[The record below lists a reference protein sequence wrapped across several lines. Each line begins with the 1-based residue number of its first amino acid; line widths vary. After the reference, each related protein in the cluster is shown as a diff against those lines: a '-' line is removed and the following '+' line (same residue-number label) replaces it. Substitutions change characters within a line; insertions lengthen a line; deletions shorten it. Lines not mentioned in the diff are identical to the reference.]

1 MSCETRIS
9 PGAASALIRAGDV
22 HLQPEYVL
30 VLLDGF
36 TRVDADPERERLV
49 VHLDERHGT
58 ARGRE
63 CFERGTRT
71 AERQEEAVT
80 EVLDHLPVGRL
91 HAFPHRLVVLTE
103 HRAPLAI
110 TEPGGEIGRSDD
122 VGDRDRHRLGGTQR
136 SARLAQGIPQRDRLG
151 IRLDSELVGK
161 QLRATVV
168 RAERLGPVAGERLGA
183 HEHAVARLAERLER
197 DGIGGERHRKRRV
210 PTPDP
215 CLREHVERA
224 DVPRAQVAAHGLD
237 PRRVLAREER
247 PARDRGRD
255 RSVAAREIEVAA
267 PQRTFGIVDSS
278 RARLQIDPGVNRQT
292 ELVAAGGADD
302 RLVVDSGVDEH
313 GPQLA
318 DQRLERRVP
327 RRRAACP
334 ATARQPARPGR
345 RAAAQTAPGT
355 RTRSDPAGR
364 GMPLRRSCRR
374 RSRAPSGP

>member
-1 MSCETRIS
+1 MS
-9 PGAASALIRAGDV
+9 A
-22 HLQPEYVL
+22 
-30 VLLDGF
+30 
-36 TRVDADPERERLV
+36 
-49 VHLDERHGT
+49 T
-58 ARGRE
+58 ARRAVCE

-103 HRAPLAI
+103 HRAPLAV
-110 TEPGGEIGRSDD
+110 TEPGREIGRTDD
-122 VGDRDRHRLGGTQR
+122 VGDRDRHRLGGAER
-136 SARLAQGIPQRDRLG
+136 PARLAQGIPQRDRLRIG
-151 IRLDSELVGK
+151 LDAELVGE

-168 RAERLGPVAGERLGA
+168 RAERLGPVAGERLGP

-197 DGIGGERHRKRRV
+197 DGIGGDRHRKGRV
-210 PTPDP
+210 AASDP
-215 CLREHVERA
+215 CLRQHVERA
-224 DVPRAQVAAHGLD
+224 DVPRAQVAAHGVD

-267 PQRTFGIVDSS
+267 PQRAFGIVDRSC
-278 RARLQIDPGVNRQT
+278 ARLQIDPGVNGQT

-302 RLVVDSGVDEH
+302 RLVVDSGVDEQ

-327 RRRAACP
+327 RRRQRVGP
-334 ATARQPARPGR
+334 QRVSQHVPGD
-345 RAAAQTAPGT
+345 G
-355 RTRSDPAGR
+355 
-364 GMPLRRSCRR
+364 PLRRQRQERERDPTLAAGECRFIGHAVGGLER
-374 RSRAPSGP
+374 HPAREIHPQRHPVLQPFANRPPS